1 MTTKS
6 EARFARNLR
15 KSIEK
20 VQAPAFAN
28 FKPYEAGAVVEFEDR
43 VIKITGLNGRLYSYE
58 NVSGLTMFGRPVV
71 PGSVGT
77 VNVQH
82 LHPELVV

>member
-1 MTTKS
+1 MTTKA

-15 KSIEK
+15 KSIDK
-20 VQAPAFAN
+20 LQAPAFAS
-28 FKPYEAGAVVEFEDR
+28 FTPYEAGAVVKFEDK
-43 VIKITGLNGRLYSYE
+43 VIKITGLSGRLYSYE
-58 NVSGLTMFGRPVV
+58 NVSGVCMFGRPVV
-71 PGSVGT
+71 VGSVGN

>member
-1 MTTKS
+1 MTISKAA

-15 KSIEK
+15 KSIDSI
-20 VQAPAFAN
+20 QAPAFTA
-28 FKPYEAGAVVEFEDR
+28 YEAGAVVKFEER
-43 VIKITGLNGRLYSYE
+43 VIKITGLNGRLYTYE
-58 NVSGLTMFGRPVV
+58 NVSGVNMFGRAVV

-82 LHPELVV
+82 LHPELVI